1 MSTLRVEVPRVF
13 MPLEQPG
20 RYLGAHGGRGS
31 AKSHYFAGKWLKRS
45 VADRFDCVCLRE
57 VQKSLQFSVKR
68 LLEQKI
74 EKHNAGAYFE
84 VQDKRI
90 LSTHGGTTIFEGLQS
105 HTADSIKSLEDFDAA
120 WTEEAQSL
128 SQRSLDILRPTIRK
142 PDSQLWFSWNPSLP
156 TDPVDAL
163 LRGEK
168 LPPRAVVV
176 EANYLDNPFFPDDLR
191 EEMEYDRGRDPD
203 KYAHV

>member
-1 MSTLRVEVPRVF
+1 
-13 MPLEQPG
+13 MPLEQRG

-45 VADRFDCVCLRE
+45 VAGRFDCVCLRE

-74 EKHNAGAYFE
+74 ERYNAGAYFD

-90 LSTHGGTTIFEGLQS
+90 LSTNGGTTIFEGLQS

-120 WTEEAQSL
+120 WTEEAQ
-128 SQRSLDILRPTIRK
+128 T
-142 PDSQLWFSWNPSLP
+142 
-156 TDPVDAL
+156 
-163 LRGEK
+163 
-168 LPPRAVVV
+168 
-176 EANYLDNPFFPDDLR
+176 
-191 EEMEYDRGRDPD
+191 
-203 KYAHV
+203 